1 MIFGAIRKF
10 STIDY
15 PGKLACVLGTKG
27 CNMHCHWCHNYD
39 LVSFDFSSDCQI
51 ISEPEVMEFLKDRTG
66 FIEGVVISGGEPTLH
81 KNLPKFC
88 GTVKSLGFAIKLDT
102 NGTHPHMI
110 ETLINEH
117 LIDYVA
123 MDIKTDFQHYPA
135 ITKNEFH
142 PEKIKQSIDLL
153 LNGSL
158 PYEFRTTCV
167 KPFVNKARIEKI
179 GELIRGADH
188 LFLQKFDHT
197 HAASYDY
204 AGNSAAGFDD
214 AEMSDLRLRVEPY
227 VTECHIR

>member
-27 CNMHCHWCHNYD
+27 CNMNCHWCHNYD
-39 LVSFDFSSDCQI
+39 LVSFEFSPECRM
-51 ISEPEVMEFLKDRTG
+51 ISEPDAMAILKERTG
-66 FIEGVVISGGEPTLH
+66 FIEGVVVSGGEPTLQ
-81 KNLPKFC
+81 KDLPDFC
-88 GTVKSLGFAIKLDT
+88 QRVKTLGFAIKLDT
-102 NGTHPHMI
+102 NGTNPAMI
-110 ETLINEH
+110 EALIREG

-123 MDIKTDFQHYPA
+123 MDIKTDFQSYPA
-135 ITKNEFH
+135 ITKREFH

-167 KPFVNKARIEKI
+167 KPYVDKTRIERI
-179 GELIRGADH
+179 GALIQGADH

-197 HAASYDY
+197 HVSNHEYS
-204 AGNSAAGFDD
+204 GNRDAGFDD
-214 AEMSDLRLRVEPY
+214 AEMADLRLRVQPY
-227 VTECHIR
+227 VADCRIR

>member
-39 LVSFDFSSDCQI
+39 LVSFAFSTDCRI
-51 ISEPEVMEFLKDRTG
+51 ITEPEAMEFLKKRSG
-66 FIEGVVISGGEPTLH
+66 FIEGVVISGGEPTLQ
-81 KNLPKFC
+81 KDLPDFC
-88 GTVKSLGFAIKLDT
+88 QRVKLMDFAVKLDT
-102 NGTHPHMI
+102 NGTNPAMI
-110 ETLINEH
+110 EALMQQQ

-123 MDIKTDFQHYPA
+123 MDIKTDFQSYPA

-153 LNGSL
+153 LNGTL

-167 KPFVNKARIEKI
+167 RPYVDKSRIQRI
-179 GELIRGADH
+179 GEMIQGADH

-197 HAASYDY
+197 HVSCHDY
-204 AGNSAAGFDD
+204 AGNKEAGFDD
-214 AEMSDLRLRVEPY
+214 AEMADLRQRVQPY
-227 VTECHIR
+227 VADCRIR

>member
-27 CNMHCHWCHNYD
+27 CNMNCHWCHNYD
-39 LVSFDFSSDCQI
+39 LVSFEFSPECRI
-51 ISEPEVMEFLKDRTG
+51 ITEPEVMAILKERTG
-66 FIEGVVISGGEPTLH
+66 FIEGVVVSGGEPTLQ
-81 KNLPKFC
+81 KDLPDFC
-88 GTVKSLGFAIKLDT
+88 QRVKTLGLAVKLDT
-102 NGTHPHMI
+102 NGTHPAMI
-110 ETLINEH
+110 EALIQEE

-123 MDIKTDFQHYPA
+123 MDIKTDFQSYPA
-135 ITKNEFH
+135 ITKSEFH

-167 KPFVNKARIEKI
+167 KPFVDKTRIQRI
-179 GELIRGADH
+179 GELIQGADH

-197 HAASYDY
+197 HVSNHEYS
-204 AGNSAAGFDD
+204 GNRDAGFDD
-214 AEMSDLRLRVEPY
+214 AEMADLRQRAQPY
-227 VTECHIR
+227 VAECRIR

>member
-39 LVSFDFSSDCQI
+39 LVSFEFSPDCRI
-51 ISEPEVMEFLKDRTG
+51 ITEPEVMDMLKERQG
-66 FIEGVVISGGEPTLH
+66 FIEGVVVSGGEPTLQ
-81 KNLPKFC
+81 KDLPDFC
-88 GTVKSLGFAIKLDT
+88 QRVKSLGFAVKLDT
-102 NGTHPHMI
+102 NGTHPAMI
-110 ETLINEH
+110 EALIESH

-123 MDIKTDFQHYPA
+123 MDIKTDIQSYPA
-135 ITKNEFH
+135 ITKNEFR

-167 KPFVNKARIEKI
+167 KPYVDPTRIQRI

-197 HAASYDY
+197 HVSNHDY
-204 AGNSAAGFDD
+204 GNRNAGFDD
-214 AEMSDLRLRVEPY
+214 AAMADLRRRVQPY
-227 VTECHIR
+227 VAECRIR

>member
-39 LVSFDFSSDCQI
+39 LVTFEFARECQI
-51 ISEPEVMEFLKDRTG
+51 ISEPEVVELLKERAG
-66 FIEGVVISGGEPTLH
+66 FIEGVVISGGEPTLQ
-81 KNLPKFC
+81 KDLPEFC
-88 GTVKSLGFAIKLDT
+88 GTVKSLGFAVKLDT
-102 NGTHPHMI
+102 NGTNPAMM
-110 ETLINEH
+110 ETLMQGH

-123 MDIKTDFQHYPA
+123 MDIKTDFQTYPA

-153 LNGSL
+153 LNGTL

-167 KPFVNKARIEKI
+167 KPFVDKARIKKI
-179 GELIRGADH
+179 GELIQGADH

-197 HAASYDY
+197 HVSNHDY
-204 AGNSAAGFDD
+204 AGNKDAGFDD
-214 AEMSDLRLRVEPY
+214 AEMADLRLRVQPY
-227 VTECHIR
+227 VTECRIR